1 MSSAELSAVRNV
13 VLFVQFAFGY
23 EKTTGM
29 RKMQQVKILKNPVC
43 FFTNSR
49 ECYCEVMF
57 GTMST

>member
-29 RKMQQVKILKNPVC
+29 RKMQQVKI
-43 FFTNSR
+43 
-49 ECYCEVMF
+49 
-57 GTMST
+57 